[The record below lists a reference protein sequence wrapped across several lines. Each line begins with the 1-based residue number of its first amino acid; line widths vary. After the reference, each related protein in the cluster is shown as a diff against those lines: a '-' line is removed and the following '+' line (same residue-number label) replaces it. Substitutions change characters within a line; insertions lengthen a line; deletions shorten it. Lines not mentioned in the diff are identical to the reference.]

1 MPRLIVLGLARVHWG
16 EVGMKWR
23 LISDREQRVS
33 DGGEPVGD
41 AAFWASPVGQ
51 AARAKLRGDRFFQ
64 IELDDATLTDYAETA
79 RTAGGRR
86 VRRTCDL
93 LGQIEE
99 LGWHLEHVSWWH
111 EGTEGHTTAE
121 PRARHA
127 EAGERLCGVYL
138 FHSVPTADLGGSEE
152 PVGAGATHTPQHRR
166 DVS

>member
-1 MPRLIVLGLARVHWG
+1 MTRLIVLRLARKNWG

-23 LISDREQRVS
+23 LISDRDQRVP
-33 DGGEPVGD
+33 DGSEPGGD

-64 IELDDATLTDYAETA
+64 IELDDATLTSYAESTPN
-79 RTAGGRR
+79 AGGRR

-111 EGTEGHTTAE
+111 AGSDAHTSAE

-127 EAGERLCGVYL
+127 ESGERLCGVYL
-138 FHSVPTADLGGSEE
+138 FHSVPTAGIGGSEE
-152 PVGAGATHTPQHRR
+152 PVCADQSHSPQHRR